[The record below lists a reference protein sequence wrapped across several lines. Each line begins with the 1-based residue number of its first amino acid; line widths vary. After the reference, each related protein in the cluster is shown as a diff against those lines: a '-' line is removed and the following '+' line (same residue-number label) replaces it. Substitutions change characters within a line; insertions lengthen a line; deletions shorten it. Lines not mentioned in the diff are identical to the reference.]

1 MSGEW
6 VACSDRLP
14 DDARDLVPVATDGVA
29 GGVMSRYD
37 GGWCFQSGVAA
48 VIPPTHWFDVP
59 APPSLPDPDAE
70 LRRELVSL
78 FRSDAQ
84 ATTDTATWLASR
96 IMPLIDRHRPRLDA
110 YGIPDTLEQ
119 VGWTWVSLVR
129 DESCQ
134 DPERRVCFDVKRPEA
149 QPWRIDR
156 RVVYAK
162 RLPDE
167 GVGR

>member
-14 DDARDLVPVATDGVA
+14 EDARDLVPVATDGVA
-29 GGVMSRYD
+29 GGVMSHYD
-37 GGWCFQSGVAA
+37 GGWCFQSGMAA

-59 APPSLPDPDAE
+59 DPPSPPDPDEA
-70 LRRELVSL
+70 LKARLGIWLDCMRRRYDGDLK
-78 FRSDAQ
+78 DI
-84 ATTDTATWLASR
+84 LA
-96 IMPLIDRHRPRLDA
+96 IVNTFRPRLDA

-119 VGWTWVSLVR
+119 VGWTWVYVGEATGDR
-129 DESCQ
+129 T
-134 DPERRVCFDVKRPEA
+134 RCFGEKRPEA
-149 QPWRIDR
+149 HAYFVDR

-167 GVGR
+167 GEGR